1 MAGRNLE
8 QSSAH
13 HCHCCSWQIWGFLS
27 ESRAAAGCLG
37 GCDRFM
43 SERMRRVDRRCLRT
57 TSHQLGG
64 IFTPVCR
71 SLSYS
76 TDSHNCSRRQ
86 RSKVRGSDINYQY
99 TRLEKGETFH
109 SHPLGKQSFCRQI
122 PSAVTMTRSSEDFLR
137 SLKGAQTT
145 QEPAPISIPLS
156 HEKDCESF
164 SFKEYV
170 VWCMWPE
177 FSPPIRQN
185 LNFQG

>member
-1 MAGRNLE
+1 MAERNLE
-8 QSSAH
+8 KFSAH
-13 HCHCCSWQIWGFLS
+13 HWHCCSWQIWGFLS

-37 GCDRFM
+37 GCDRSM

-57 TSHQLGG
+57 SSHQLGG

-86 RSKVRGSDINYQY
+86 RNTIRESDINQY
-99 TRLEKGETFH
+99 MRLEKGETFH
-109 SHPLGKQSFCRQI
+109 SNLLGKQSFCRQI

-145 QEPAPISIPLS
+145 QEPAPSSIPLA
-156 HEKDCESF
+156 HEKDCGSF
-164 SFKEYV
+164 SFK
-170 VWCMWPE
+170 
-177 FSPPIRQN
+177 
-185 LNFQG
+185 